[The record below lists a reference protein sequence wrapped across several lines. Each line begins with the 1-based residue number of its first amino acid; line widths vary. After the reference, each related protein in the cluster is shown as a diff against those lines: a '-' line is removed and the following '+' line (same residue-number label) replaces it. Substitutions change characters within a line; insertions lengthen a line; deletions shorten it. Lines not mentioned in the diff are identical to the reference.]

1 MLAIQRNGSMKR
13 YRSVLSLVLAAIA
26 VFLVSCGGAPVAKGP
41 LYSPTQLAQIQ
52 KYSVDVENLR
62 ARMLDIPPL
71 VQQGEWTDVQSYI
84 HGPLGELRTKMS
96 NLARMLEPKKARP
109 AALATARAVFGHLNQ
124 IDEATI
130 TNDSRKAFLNYNEAL
145 KDFDAFL
152 NLIPSGEDG

>member
-13 YRSVLSLVLAAIA
+13 YRSVLSLMLAAIA
-26 VFLVSCGGAPVAKGP
+26 VFLVSCGGAPAAKGP

-71 VQQGEWTDVQSYI
+71 VQQGQWTDVQSYI

-96 NLARMLEPKKARP
+96 NLARMLEPKQARP
-109 AALATARAVFGHLNQ
+109 AALATAKAVFGHLNQ

>member
-1 MLAIQRNGSMKR
+1 MLAIQKNRVMKR

-41 LYSPTQLAQIQ
+41 LYSSTQLAQIQ
-52 KYSVDVENLR
+52 KYSADVEELR

-71 VQQGEWTDVQSYI
+71 VQQEKWTDVQSYI
-84 HGPLGELRTKMS
+84 HGPLGELRFKLS
-96 NLARMLEPKKARP
+96 NMARLLEPKKDRP
-109 AALATARAVFGHLNQ
+109 AALAAAKAVFGHLNQ

-130 TNDSRKAFLNYNEAL
+130 ATDSRKAFLNYNEAL

-152 NLIPSGEDG
+152 NLIPTGEDG